1 MTTII
6 QGNELRTLLLGQR
19 ATKSTGTL
27 AASTVPLFTV
37 ATGAVFVTSITG
49 RVTTAVTVAN
59 AYKLQFNP
67 TLGTTVDICTTLDIG
82 TTDTVVG
89 EQLSVSLLKAEALIL
104 GAAATKA
111 PGIVLPVGQIEHVSA
126 GTEGVILWTV
136 TWVPLEQNATLA
148 AA

>member
-1 MTTII
+1 MTVII
-6 QGNELRTLLLGQR
+6 QGDQQRALLLGQV

-27 AASTVPLFTV
+27 AATTVPLFTV
-37 ATGAVFVTSITG
+37 AGGAVAVTSIIG

-59 AYKLQFNP
+59 AYKLQHNP

-89 EQLSVSLLKAEALIL
+89 DQLSVSLVKADALFL

-111 PGIVLPVGQIEHVSA
+111 PCLVLPVGQIEHVSA
-126 GTEGVILWTV
+126 GTDGVILWTV
-136 TWVPLEQNATLA
+136 TWVPYESGATLA